1 MTGIFTALGSEVT
14 VRICEYC
21 AGPIDPGKPRNTKYC
36 STECRQSNRDD
47 PSLASVTT
55 AVDEVAPDP
64 LVEAV
69 RRELETA
76 GRADTVLGQA
86 ALAAAE
92 RMGAA
97 SGSAFA
103 ALSKELR
110 ELMTAATRGAAAV
123 ADPIDELRLR
133 RDRKSG

>member
-1 MTGIFTALGSEVT
+1 MRV
-14 VRICEYC
+14 CDYC
-21 AGPIDPGKPRNTKYC
+21 AGEIAASAPRNTKYC
-36 STECRQSNRDD
+36 SPKCRKDSQRA
-47 PSLASVTT
+47 PELAVVPPAAES
-55 AVDEVAPDP
+55 EPDP

-69 RRELETA
+69 RRELEA
-76 GRADTVLGQA
+76 AARLDTSLGQQ

-110 ELMTAATRGAAAV
+110 ELMTAATKGAATAV
-123 ADPIDELRLR
+123 DPIDELKLR